1 MEYLIRTDVFG
12 IPSMHDIG
20 HETLHE
26 TMHDWALLPG
36 YMMLH
41 AQRPWFVQRLLSF
54 KVTRSA

>member
-1 MEYLIRTDVFG
+1 MEDLSRTDVFG
-12 IPSMHDIG
+12 IPSMHDLG

-41 AQRPWFVQRLLSF
+41 A
-54 KVTRSA
+54 